1 MCLFDGSPA
10 KASARLQTWQFDTT
24 QNRLFF
30 STESG
35 VQPQVKLLNDPK
47 RIVIDLPGI
56 LSADA
61 IGDQLVGGIVKS
73 VRVTQVDSGTTRI
86 VMELDATCDLD
97 PQQIKVWGL
106 TSQQWVVQLPSPQP
120 CVEDAAVA
128 TDYAGAKAI
137 DLFDPPP
144 MPRARPSEDGPSR
157 GSAEPTQPL
166 TTSPSGQGSPLPPL
180 LSRNQVSHA
189 NVSGTAT
196 LLSRVVA
203 TSEGFF
209 LQTQG
214 LAPPLQVYRTRDAN
228 QNRQLVIDVMNA
240 RIDPTLTGDSIPS
253 GVYGVRRW
261 HMTQFR
267 TNPPA
272 VRITMTLDQVSPDWQ
287 VIPLNQGGL
296 MLAPVGMAA
305 RQIPSP
311 PTTVVLPVIRNAPGA
326 ATAPRPP
333 AAGSGS
339 GSGATLMAAP
349 AQAMTS
355 PPGPVANRRQPSA
368 PGTSPGVGTAPPPRL
383 AQSTSPVSSP
393 QPQRVIVMLDP
404 GHGGADPGAVGIGGL
419 QEKGVVM
426 AISQHVATLLQQ
438 QGVMVQ
444 MTRRGDQTI
453 DLQPRVDMA
462 EVANATIFVSIHANA
477 VAGQRP
483 EVNGLETYYYS
494 DAGLQ
499 LANILH
505 RRVIGT
511 VAMND
516 RGVKRARFFVLR
528 QTSMPAVLIEVGF
541 VTGSIDAPKLRDPNW
556 QAQMGQAIAAGI
568 LDYIRTGP

>member
-10 KASARLQTWQFDTT
+10 KASARLQNWQFDTT

-35 VQPQVKLLNDPK
+35 VQPQVKLLHDPQ

-56 LSADA
+56 LSEDA

-73 VRVTQVDSGTTRI
+73 VRVTQVDGGTTRI
-86 VMELDATCDLD
+86 VMELDAACDLD

-106 TSQQWVVQLPSPQP
+106 TSQQWVVQLPSPRP
-120 CVEDAAVA
+120 CVEDATVA

-144 MPRARPSEDGPSR
+144 IPRARPSVEGLPR
-157 GSAEPTQPL
+157 VPAEPIQPS
-166 TTSPSGQGSPLPPL
+166 TTSPAGQGSPLPPL

-214 LAPPLQVYRTRDAN
+214 AAPPLQVYRTRDAN

-253 GVYGVRRW
+253 GIYGVRRW
-261 HMTQFR
+261 HVTQFR
-267 TNPPA
+267 TTPPA

-296 MLAPVGMAA
+296 MLAPVGMTA
-305 RQIPSP
+305 RQIPNP

-326 ATAPRPP
+326 GLAPRPP
-333 AAGSGS
+333 APGA
-339 GSGATLMAAP
+339 GATLMAAP
-349 AQAMTS
+349 PQAMTS
-355 PPGPVANRRQPSA
+355 PPGPVAHRGQPSS

-383 AQSTSPVSSP
+383 AQSTSPVSTP

-426 AISQHVATLLQQ
+426 AISQHVATILQQ

-444 MTRRGDQTI
+444 MTRRGDQTV
-453 DLQPRVDMA
+453 DLQPRVEMA
-462 EVANATIFVSIHANA
+462 EAANATIFVSIHANA
-477 VAGQRP
+477 VEGQRP

-505 RRVIGT
+505 RRVIGS

-528 QTSMPAVLIEVGF
+528 RTSMPAALIEVGF
-541 VTGSIDAPKLRDPNW
+541 VTGSVDAPKLRDPNW

-568 LDYIRTGP
+568 LDYIRTRP

>member
-1 MCLFDGSPA
+1 
-10 KASARLQTWQFDTT
+10 
-24 QNRLFF
+24 
-30 STESG
+30 
-35 VQPQVKLLNDPK
+35 
-47 RIVIDLPGI
+47 
-56 LSADA
+56 
-61 IGDQLVGGIVKS
+61 
-73 VRVTQVDSGTTRI
+73 
-86 VMELDATCDLD
+86 
-97 PQQIKVWGL
+97 
-106 TSQQWVVQLPSPQP
+106 
-120 CVEDAAVA
+120 
-128 TDYAGAKAI
+128 
-137 DLFDPPP
+137 
-144 MPRARPSEDGPSR
+144 
-157 GSAEPTQPL
+157 
-166 TTSPSGQGSPLPPL
+166 
-180 LSRNQVSHA
+180 
-189 NVSGTAT
+189 
-196 LLSRVVA
+196 
-203 TSEGFF
+203 
-209 LQTQG
+209 
-214 LAPPLQVYRTRDAN
+214 
-228 QNRQLVIDVMNA
+228 
-240 RIDPTLTGDSIPS
+240 
-253 GVYGVRRW
+253 
-261 HMTQFR
+261 
-267 TNPPA
+267 
-272 VRITMTLDQVSPDWQ
+272 
-287 VIPLNQGGL
+287 
-296 MLAPVGMAA
+296 
-305 RQIPSP
+305 
-311 PTTVVLPVIRNAPGA
+311 
-326 ATAPRPP
+326 
-333 AAGSGS
+333 
-339 GSGATLMAAP
+339 
-349 AQAMTS
+349 
-355 PPGPVANRRQPSA
+355 
-368 PGTSPGVGTAPPPRL
+368 
-383 AQSTSPVSSP
+383 
-393 QPQRVIVMLDP
+393 MLDP

>member
-1 MCLFDGSPA
+1 M
-10 KASARLQTWQFDTT
+10 
-24 QNRLFF
+24 
-30 STESG
+30 
-35 VQPQVKLLNDPK
+35 QPQVKLLNDPK

-166 TTSPSGQGSPLPPL
+166 TTSPSGQGSPLPPPA
-180 LSRNQVSHA
+180 QPQ
-189 NVSGTAT
+189 SGQPRQRIGYGHPPQPGSSYFRG
-196 LLSRVVA
+196 L
-203 TSEGFF
+203 FF

-287 VIPLNQGGL
+287 VIPLNQGG
-296 MLAPVGMAA
+296 ANV
-305 RQIPSP
+305 
-311 PTTVVLPVIRNAPGA
+311 
-326 ATAPRPP
+326 
-333 AAGSGS
+333 GSG
-339 GSGATLMAAP
+339 
-349 AQAMTS
+349 
-355 PPGPVANRRQPSA
+355 
-368 PGTSPGVGTAPPPRL
+368 
-383 AQSTSPVSSP
+383 
-393 QPQRVIVMLDP
+393 
-404 GHGGADPGAVGIGGL
+404 GHGC
-419 QEKGVVM
+419 
-426 AISQHVATLLQQ
+426 
-438 QGVMVQ
+438 
-444 MTRRGDQTI
+444 QT
-453 DLQPRVDMA
+453 
-462 EVANATIFVSIHANA
+462 NS
-477 VAGQRP
+477 
-483 EVNGLETYYYS
+483 
-494 DAGLQ
+494 
-499 LANILH
+499 
-505 RRVIGT
+505 
-511 VAMND
+511 
-516 RGVKRARFFVLR
+516 
-528 QTSMPAVLIEVGF
+528 
-541 VTGSIDAPKLRDPNW
+541 
-556 QAQMGQAIAAGI
+556 
-568 LDYIRTGP
+568 

>member
-1 MCLFDGSPA
+1 M
-10 KASARLQTWQFDTT
+10 
-24 QNRLFF
+24 
-30 STESG
+30 
-35 VQPQVKLLNDPK
+35 
-47 RIVIDLPGI
+47 
-56 LSADA
+56 
-61 IGDQLVGGIVKS
+61 
-73 VRVTQVDSGTTRI
+73 
-86 VMELDATCDLD
+86 
-97 PQQIKVWGL
+97 
-106 TSQQWVVQLPSPQP
+106 QLPSPQP

-137 DLFDPPP
+137 DLFLTPPP

-166 TTSPSGQGSPLPPL
+166 TTSPSGAGVAAAAPAQPQSGQPRQRIGYGHPPQPGSSYFRGL
-180 LSRNQVSHA
+180 
-189 NVSGTAT
+189 
-196 LLSRVVA
+196 
-203 TSEGFF
+203 FF
-209 LQTQG
+209 TDPGG

-368 PGTSPGVGTAPPPRL
+368 PGTSPGG
-383 AQSTSPVSSP
+383 
-393 QPQRVIVMLDP
+393 
-404 GHGGADPGAVGIGGL
+404 
-419 QEKGVVM
+419 
-426 AISQHVATLLQQ
+426 
-438 QGVMVQ
+438 
-444 MTRRGDQTI
+444 
-453 DLQPRVDMA
+453 
-462 EVANATIFVSIHANA
+462 
-477 VAGQRP
+477 
-483 EVNGLETYYYS
+483 
-494 DAGLQ
+494 
-499 LANILH
+499 
-505 RRVIGT
+505 
-511 VAMND
+511 
-516 RGVKRARFFVLR
+516 
-528 QTSMPAVLIEVGF
+528 
-541 VTGSIDAPKLRDPNW
+541 
-556 QAQMGQAIAAGI
+556 
-568 LDYIRTGP
+568 